1 MRYGET
7 GTFRMSAEINT
18 IFIRH
23 ITFFNKLFYVH
34 FARTFNTS
42 FPAQFILQC
51 CLISCFHIKIANPT
65 VISTRQSD
73 THHVGS
79 HPGNILAGC
88 NTITQPTSIF
98 IHQQLTV
105 YKVIIIFR
113 ICQCPKRSKVP
124 VSSPNRIRIIMIM
137 FRFAIFI

>member
-7 GTFRMSAEINT
+7 GTFRMRAEINT

-23 ITFFNKLFYVH
+23 ITFFNKLFHIH

-79 HPGNILAGC
+79 HPGNILAGG

-105 YKVIIIFR
+105 YKVIIIL
-113 ICQCPKRSKVP
+113 
-124 VSSPNRIRIIMIM
+124 RIR
-137 FRFAIFI
+137 